1 MGYGWATNAYHKAVN
16 DCNEG
21 DKNKQKCLCTYGA
34 LASNYFAKC
43 SWRWSGKIKQ
53 QWTNIMSCPPITTT
67 STTTTSTTT
76 TTTTPLDSTTSTT
89 TTSTTTTTTTPLDS
103 KRVEKSVNDQI
114 RRHVAAR
121 GK

>member
-76 TTTTPLDSTTSTT
+76 TT
-89 TTSTTTTTTTPLDS
+89 PLDS